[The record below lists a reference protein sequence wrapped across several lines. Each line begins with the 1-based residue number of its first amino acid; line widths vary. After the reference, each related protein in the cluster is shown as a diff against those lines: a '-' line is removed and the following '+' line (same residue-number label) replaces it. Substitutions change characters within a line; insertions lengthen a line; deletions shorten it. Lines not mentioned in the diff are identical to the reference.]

1 MRANSNMSQKE
12 REITNAMN
20 GALMHRYD
28 SKIKRKKIKEIADK
42 ISAEDIKKQKL
53 KDEGLSAIS
62 SIKLEKKLKKK
73 SQKRSKH
80 LRNMMLKPFKDKVV
94 EIANTIESR
103 REAMMYII
111 KGATNQGKTYTSA
124 KFAVPYLIAV
134 VV

>member
-62 SIKLEKKLKKK
+62 SLKLEKSL
-73 SQKRSKH
+73 
-80 LRNMMLKPFKDKVV
+80 
-94 EIANTIESR
+94 
-103 REAMMYII
+103 
-111 KGATNQGKTYTSA
+111 
-124 KFAVPYLIAV
+124 
-134 VV
+134 